1 MRFFPLAAIIFIAVI
16 TACRP
21 AAAPVGVGERPVSVN
36 GVQMKDAPRQ
46 PLKPITELSWTRF
59 DGTVQKVKDFQG
71 KVLLLDFW
79 ATYCPPCIEEIPHL
93 MELERTYGP
102 ENLIIIGL
110 HVGGEEDRP
119 KVPEFVD
126 NLKITYPL
134 GTPEDEL
141 TRFVFGN
148 ETAIPQT
155 AVFDRE
161 GRFVKKIIGFDDDI
175 QKELDTLIEETV
187 KKQ

>member
-1 MRFFPLAAIIFIAVI
+1 MRSLSLAAVLLIALL
-16 TACRP
+16 TSCRP
-21 AAAPVGVGERPVSVN
+21 AASPKGVGERPVSVN

-46 PLKPITELSWTRF
+46 PIKPITEFSWTRF
-59 DGTVQKVKDFQG
+59 DGTVQKIKDFRG

-93 MELERTYGP
+93 MELEKTYGP
-102 ENLIIIGL
+102 ENLIVIGL

-119 KVPEFVD
+119 KVPEFVED
-126 NLKITYPL
+126 LKITYPL

-141 TRFVFGN
+141 TRFVFGS

-155 AVFDRE
+155 AVFDRD
-161 GRFVKKIIGFDDDI
+161 GKFIKKIVGFDDKI
-175 QKELDTLIEETV
+175 RTELDDLIEKTV
-187 KKQ
+187 KAK